1 MQVNSIQ
8 NQTNFGNVYKVK
20 VSAADVAKFEQNV
33 ANSYKKA
40 NGAIKGV
47 FVRSE
52 RANKKGAEKVSHT
65 LYVMTG
71 KDVAEF
77 SNSPLKS
84 GLWTTG
90 DDIFANTIFPNVP
103 MIKTLEENFLKNKT
117 VENVETLDGLKL
129 KLLV

>member
-8 NQTNFGNVYKVK
+8 NQTTFGNVYKVK
-20 VSAADVAKFEQNV
+20 VSAADVARFEQNV

-52 RANKKGAEKVSHT
+52 KANKKCAEKVSHT

-77 SNSPLKS
+77 SNSPLKT
-84 GLWTTG
+84 GRWTTG
-90 DDIFANTIFPNVP
+90 DDIFANTIFPDLP
-103 MIKTLEENFLKNKT
+103 MVKSLEENFLKNKT
-117 VENVETLDGLKL
+117 VENVENLEGLKIHL
-129 KLLV
+129 MA

>member
-20 VSAADVAKFEQNV
+20 VSAADVARFEQNV

-52 RANKKGAEKVSHT
+52 KANKKGAEKVSHT

-77 SNSPLKS
+77 SNSPLKT
-84 GLWTTG
+84 GRWITG
-90 DDIFANTIFPNVP
+90 DDIFANTIFPDLP
-103 MIKTLEENFLKNKT
+103 MVKALEETFLKNKT
-117 VENVETLDGLKL
+117 VENVENLEGLKIHL
-129 KLLV
+129 MA